1 MRLSTLLGRTTRQA
15 ATRQAAADTV
25 SHDLLH
31 RAGYVRQHAA
41 GIYTYL
47 ALGLRALRRLEAI
60 VREEMDATGAQE
72 ILMPAVHDADVW
84 RLTGRYDTVDDTLV
98 RFTDRRGHA
107 LVLGM
112 THEEVVAQ
120 LAAREIQSYRQLD
133 LVCYQIQTKF
143 RDEARPRG
151 GLLRTRE
158 FLMKDAYSLHLDDR
172 ALDETYERQAAAYA
186 RVFRRAGLR
195 DVHRVAAPTGDMGGR
210 RADEFQCL
218 LACGE
223 DTVLRCGEC
232 GAAVSAELLAPND
245 AAGRHAAARCVACG
259 GGLEAARGVE
269 VGNIF
274 QLGTRYTDPLDV
286 AALDAAGARRRL
298 VMGSYGIG
306 VSRLLACLVE
316 QHHDARGIALPAA
329 VAPADAHLVSLG
341 RARDALAA
349 TAAELHAAC
358 ERAGL
363 LTLWDDRDA
372 RPGEQLADADL
383 VGATARV
390 VLGAAT
396 LAAGTVELVERRTGR
411 AHVVALG
418 DAVGALVA
426 LRGDLLRAEGA
437 VG

>member
-1 MRLSTLLGRTTRQA
+1 MRLSTMLGRTARHA
-15 ATRQAAADTV
+15 AAAADTA

-41 GIYTYL
+41 GIYSYL
-47 ALGLRALRRLEAI
+47 ALGLRALRRVEAI

-72 ILMPAVHDADVW
+72 ILMPAVHDAEVW
-84 RLTGRYDTVDDTLV
+84 RLTGRYDAVDETLV
-98 RFTDRRGHA
+98 RFRDRRGHA

-112 THEEVVAQ
+112 THEEIVAQ

-158 FLMKDAYSLHLDDR
+158 FLMKDAYSLHLGEG
-172 ALDETYERQAAAYA
+172 ALEATYETQAAAYA

-223 DTVLRCGEC
+223 DTVLRCEGC
-232 GAAVSAELLAPND
+232 GAATNAEMLSSADP
-245 AAGRHAAARCVACG
+245 AGRCAACG
-259 GGLEAARGVE
+259 GALAAARGVE

-274 QLGTRYTDPLDV
+274 QLGTRYTDALDV
-286 AALDAAGARRRL
+286 GALDAAGVRRRL

-329 VAPADAHLVSLG
+329 VAAADAHLVSLG
-341 RARDALAA
+341 RAREALAG
-349 TAAELHAAC
+349 AAAALHAEC

-383 VGATARV
+383 VGAAVRV

-396 LAAGTVELVERRTGR
+396 LGGGTVELVERRTGR
-411 AHVVALG
+411 VHVVALG
-418 DAVGALVA
+418 DAAGALVA
-426 LRGDLLRAEGA
+426 LRRDLLRAEGA
-437 VG
+437 LT